1 MTVASPVAMTARAD
15 AEAKPTVAARRRALA
30 FADFHIHTRYSRDSI
45 LSEDKFIRVAMERG
59 LTHVAVT
66 NHNNVEGAIAVR
78 DRVAELGVDDRLTV
92 ILGEE
97 VSTSDGEVVGLFLQR
112 TVPRGL
118 TADAT
123 ADEIHAQGGLV
134 SIPHPF
140 DPFRASH
147 IRRAPLERLA
157 AAGKVD
163 MIEVFNSRVT
173 FSRHNDEAGEFAAR
187 HRIPGIACSD
197 SHSAFEVAMSFNAL
211 PAFTTANEL
220 RDGLADNEWHG
231 TRSTVLIHLTTRY
244 AVWTNIVRRWL
255 GHDTAT
261 APVLGPAPPKQVEK
275 EPIQTPAPSELPK
288 SGEPEASDDR
298 G

>member
-1 MTVASPVAMTARAD
+1 MTVAAPATIAARAD
-15 AEAKPTVAARRRALA
+15 IEAVPIVKANRRALA
-30 FADFHIHTRYSRDSI
+30 FADFHIHSRFSRDSI
-45 LSEDKFIRVAMERG
+45 LSEDKFIRVALQRG

-78 DRVAELGVDDRLTV
+78 DRAVALGVDERLTV

-97 VSTSDGEVVGLFLQR
+97 VSTSDGEVVGIFLQR
-112 TVPRGL
+112 TIPRGL
-118 TADAT
+118 TAEQT

-147 IRRAPLERLA
+147 IRRGPLERLA
-157 AAGKVD
+157 AAGMID

-173 FSRHNDEAGEFAAR
+173 FSRHNEQAAEFAAR

-197 SHSAFEVAMSFNAL
+197 THSAFEVAMSFNAL
-211 PAFTTANEL
+211 PAFETAEEL
-220 RDGLADNEWHG
+220 REGLVENEWHG
-231 TRSTVLIHLTTRY
+231 SRSTVLIHLTTRY
-244 AVWTNIVRRWL
+244 AVWSNIVRRWL
-255 GHDTAT
+255 GRDTA
-261 APVLGPAPPKQVEK
+261 A
-275 EPIQTPAPSELPK
+275 S
-288 SGEPEASDDR
+288 PEASDDR

>member
-1 MTVASPVAMTARAD
+1 V
-15 AEAKPTVAARRRALA
+15 TVAAPVSVAARAEVEAVPKAAVRRRTLA
-30 FADFHIHTRYSRDSI
+30 FADFHIHTRFSRDSI
-45 LSEDKFIRVAMERG
+45 LSEEKFIRLALERG

-78 DRVAELGVDDRLTV
+78 DRAAALGLDEQLTI

-97 VSTSDGEVVGLFLQR
+97 VSTSDGEVVGIFLQR
-112 TVPRGL
+112 TIPRGL
-118 TADAT
+118 SAAQT

-147 IRRAPLERLA
+147 IRRTPLEGLA
-157 AAGKVD
+157 AAGKID

-173 FSRHNDEAGEFAAR
+173 FSRHNEEAADFAAR
-187 HRIPGIACSD
+187 HRIPAIACSD
-197 SHSAFEVAMSFNAL
+197 SHSGFEVAMSFNAL
-211 PAFTTANEL
+211 PAFATPDEL
-220 RDGLADNEWHG
+220 REGLAENEWHG
-231 TRSTVLIHLTTRY
+231 SRSTVLIHLTTRY
-244 AVWTNIVRRWL
+244 AVWNNIVRRRL

-261 APVLGPAPPKQVEK
+261 APVLGPEPPRRVVH
-275 EPIQTPAPSELPK
+275 EPIEAPAPSELPNPDD
-288 SGEPEASDDR
+288 PEASDDR